1 MVDLS
6 ERAWITSLSQ
16 HRLGCINVAFT
27 KLDRNFSSRQLEMAG
42 MNDLSQPGDMTEQNA
57 GLLAWE
63 IALEAQSCAYLALVL
78 QELAQILSEQPIT
91 CPELIFSQLLGS
103 HATFRALVEHMTV
116 SYSESIDNGSDHSLP
131 TLSSRMVGE
140 IRAMLDQDLATTK
153 GGSTTSFVRAMTK
166 RFAAVGGMR

>member
-91 CPELIFSQLLGS
+91 CPE
-103 HATFRALVEHMTV
+103 HMTV